1 MAIGAAHAREL
12 RHGNGRLVR
21 ERDGRVG
28 VGRVNDAMVG
38 RHEHDVALR
47 EVLRQRDGL
56 LAAAVDAAVDAAR
69 TAAVAAARVVDA
81 LALRVELVAQT
92 AAMAAAAALAFGMIA
107 GRGRIAR
114 RAAARTAGTARTAAV
129 AAGGTA
135 AGRGRGGGRRVGEK
149 GEGAMALMALDEDA
163 DEGNDDDGGERTPVE
178 NEIDEIHAMES
189 VDGLMTPRSK
199 LDTPHN
205 HEKELQS

>member
-47 EVLRQRDGL
+47 EALRQRDGL

-69 TAAVAAARVVDA
+69 TAAIAAARVVDA

-107 GRGRIAR
+107 RRGRIAR
-114 RAAARTAGTARTAAV
+114 RAAARTARTARTAAV
-129 AAGGTA
+129 TAGGTA
-135 AGRGRGGGRRVGEK
+135 AGRGGGRRVGEK

-163 DEGNDDDGGERTPVE
+163 DEGDDDDGGERTPVE

>member
-12 RHGNGRLVR
+12 RHGNGLLVR

-92 AAMAAAAALAFGMIA
+92 AAMAAAAALAFGMMA

-114 RAAARTAGTARTAAV
+114 RAAARTAGAARTAAV

-135 AGRGRGGGRRVGEK
+135 AGRGGGRRVGEK

-163 DEGNDDDGGERTPVE
+163 DEGDDDDGGEGTPVE

>member
-1 MAIGAAHAREL
+1 MAVGAADAREL
-12 RHGNGRLVR
+12 GHGNGRLVR
-21 ERDGRVG
+21 ERGGRVG
-28 VGRVNDAMVG
+28 VGRVDDAVVG

-81 LALRVELVAQT
+81 LAPRVELAAQA
-92 AAMAAAAALAFGMIA
+92 AAMAAAAALAVRMMA
-107 GRGRIAR
+107 GRRIAR
-114 RAAARTAGTARTAAV
+114 RAAAGAAAV
-129 AAGGTA
+129 ATGGTA
-135 AGRGRGGGRRVGEK
+135 AGRGGGEGRRVGEK

-178 NEIDEIHAMES
+178 NEIDEIHAVES

>member
-69 TAAVAAARVVDA
+69 TAAIAAARVVDA

-92 AAMAAAAALAFGMIA
+92 AAMAAAAALAFGMMA
-107 GRGRIAR
+107 RRGRIAR
-114 RAAARTAGTARTAAV
+114 RAAARTAGAARTAAV

-135 AGRGRGGGRRVGEK
+135 AGRGGGRRVGEK

>member
-12 RHGNGRLVR
+12 RHGNGLLVR

-69 TAAVAAARVVDA
+69 TAAIAAARVVDA

-107 GRGRIAR
+107 RRRIAR
-114 RAAARTAGTARTAAV
+114 RAAARTARTARTAAV
-129 AAGGTA
+129 TAGGTA
-135 AGRGRGGGRRVGEK
+135 AGRGGGRRVGEK

-163 DEGNDDDGGERTPVE
+163 DEGDDDDGGERTPVE